1 MQIAIP
7 NRDMLVN
14 YFLGTLGKEEEEV
27 IDAFLALHIELEYV
41 DSCLGEAMDKMEITT
56 FPNAFQK
63 ERVWN
68 MLLQK
73 MESHELPKRKL
84 RQSWF
89 RVLTGVAA
97 AVILVAFSII
107 CYTRMQS
114 RDAVETDLKTIVG
127 APAGNKANLK
137 LADGRAISLSDAS
150 AGNMIEHSGIR
161 VLKNA
166 SGEMEIKI
174 AEGKQTSQNAFH
186 RISTPRGGRF
196 KVVLPDGSLAWLN
209 AESAI
214 RFPENFMANQRRVNV
229 SGEVYFEIAKVKN
242 ENQEAIPFVVES
254 GRQEIRVL
262 GTHFNVQAYPEN
274 QEIETTLIEG
284 RVQVLS
290 KTSGKSVILIPGQQA
305 KVGQNIQVKE
315 VINEEVLAWKNGDFF
330 FQDDELQQVLTD
342 ISRWYDVDFECPE
355 RLKKIK
361 ISGIVSR
368 EKSLDSILKRLSS
381 LGKAHLELKGRRII
395 VKE

>member
-41 DSCLGEAMDKMEITT
+41 DSCLVEAMDKMEITT

-114 RDAVETDLKTIVG
+114 RDAVEADLKTIVG

>member
-41 DSCLGEAMDKMEITT
+41 DSCLVEAMDKMEITT

-114 RDAVETDLKTIVG
+114 RDAVEADLKTIVG

-214 RFPENFMANQRRVNV
+214 RFPENFMANQRRVSV

>member
-41 DSCLGEAMDKMEITT
+41 DSCLVEAMDKMEITT

-114 RDAVETDLKTIVG
+114 RDAVEADLKTIVG

-229 SGEVYFEIAKVKN
+229 SGEIYFEIAKVKN